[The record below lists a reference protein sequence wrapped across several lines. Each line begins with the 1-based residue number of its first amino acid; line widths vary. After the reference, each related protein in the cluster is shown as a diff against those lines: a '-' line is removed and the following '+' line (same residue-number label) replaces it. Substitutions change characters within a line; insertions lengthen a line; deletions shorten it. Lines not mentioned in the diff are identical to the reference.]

1 MNVGPLLIT
10 YAGLAALALAMTRH
24 HRATFGRDASPR
36 ARLAW
41 RAGGWALLALSLAA
55 SLRLH
60 GAVIGAVAWLGEI
73 AAAGLGLTLLLSFTP
88 RWWAAPIPALFLLL
102 VAG

>member
-24 HRATFGRDASPR
+24 HRAAFGRDASPR
-36 ARLAW
+36 ACLAW
-41 RAGGWALLALSLAA
+41 GAGGWALLALSLAV
-55 SLRLH
+55 SLHFR
-60 GAVIGAVAWLGEI
+60 GAGIGAVAWVGEI
-73 AAAGLGLTLLLSFTP
+73 SAAGLGLTLLLSFAP
-88 RWWAAPIPALFLLL
+88 RWWAAPLPALFLLL